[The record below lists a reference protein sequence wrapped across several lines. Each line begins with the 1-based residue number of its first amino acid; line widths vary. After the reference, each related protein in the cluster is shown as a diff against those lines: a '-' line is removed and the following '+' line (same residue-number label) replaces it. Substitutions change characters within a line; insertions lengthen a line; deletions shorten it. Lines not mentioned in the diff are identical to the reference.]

1 MPEERLVLQGL
12 VIGGGE
18 VRAAHMLPSL
28 AQKARRTHGT
38 IVDGLAD
45 FRIDYTDYGANQ
57 RTRRVVL
64 APVPTRVAETVNTC
78 LVEFRELVAFG
89 LGIEGQPVD
98 DIDHIA
104 QDVAGAKLVTQ
115 FSEDLADLV
124 LDRTRAFGRLPEGR
138 EIGEQIAVDEGDQVV
153 ADQGFVMIEATFG
166 RFGRS
171 PMPHRKSGSIS
182 GS

>member
-1 MPEERLVLQGL
+1 M
-12 VIGGGE
+12 
-18 VRAAHMLPSL
+18 
-28 AQKARRTHGT
+28 
-38 IVDGLAD
+38 
-45 FRIDYTDYGANQ
+45 
-57 RTRRVVL
+57 
-64 APVPTRVAETVNTC
+64 
-78 LVEFRELVAFG
+78 AFG

-171 PMPHRKSGSIS
+171 PIAPPEVGVDQRLVALASQFRPVPALGLEVVQILQEQDPGRLFHIV
-182 GS
+182 